1 MGDLG
6 ADEGLPTVTDHRSVA
21 PAGEVLEE
29 RATMLY
35 KEVGDSLWMAHFDEG
50 TSESAWI
57 KGVPVDVGELR

>member
-21 PAGEVLEE
+21 PAGEVLDET
-29 RATMLY
+29 ATLLY
-35 KEVGDSLWMAHFDEG
+35 KKVGDAVWMAHFDEG

-57 KGVPVDVGELR
+57 KGEPVDVRDRR